1 MQTTRR
7 ALMGGVAAGLAA
19 PALAQGRR
27 FVIMGH
33 AVHQRSVTG
42 ATGGDSSAEWRAR
55 TGVTAEWLTFGVE
68 AVHERVYREA
78 ALAQGGVDVAFLL
91 DRYTGPHVAPLF
103 EDLAPFMAAEPLE
116 MPDEIPQGMYAS
128 HNFRGRQ
135 TGIPYRH
142 ATHGFFFNQALMRE
156 RGVTEVPTTY
166 EQIIAAAERLT
177 FTRADGTRVAGFANS
192 MDDPSGTM
200 DLIRAHG
207 GDFITQDYRFVA
219 DQAPAVQAVALLR
232 DWFRRGV
239 LPRNVMT
246 FKTEEVITAMQQGRA
261 AMTTQPFGRFVNYND
276 PRQSRFPG
284 EIAVVPIPMATSAG
298 GAPGALAPA
307 KTSVWAMAI
316 PKNARDKQLSWSFIR
331 EVSSRASTIRAA
343 VNGNGPVRSSAYDDP
358 KVREMAPFLTIEQR
372 VLPHARLTVPGFEA
386 AGRAMDIFMEEVQR
400 AMLGQ
405 AEPLAAMRSAKA
417 RIEPLLPS

>member
-1 MQTTRR
+1 MQITRR
-7 ALMGGVAAGLAA
+7 ALLGSASATMLAA

-27 FVIMGH
+27 FVIMSH
-33 AVHQRSVTG
+33 AVHQRAVTG
-42 ATGGDSSAEWRAR
+42 AAGGDSSAAWKQQA
-55 TGVTAEWLTFGVE
+55 GVETEWLTFGVE

-78 ALAQGGVDVAFLL
+78 ALSQGGVDVAFLL

-103 EDLAPFMAAEPLE
+103 EDLRPFMEAEPLE
-116 MPDEIPQGMYAS
+116 TADEIAATMYGS
-128 HNFRGRQ
+128 HNFRGKQ

-142 ATHGFFFNQALMRE
+142 ATHGFFYNKALLRE
-156 RGVTEVPTTY
+156 RGVEVPTTFA
-166 EQIIAAAERLT
+166 EIIAAADRLT
-177 FTRADGTRVAGFANS
+177 HARADGTRVAGFANS

-207 GDFITQDYRFVA
+207 GDFITQDYRFVGDA
-219 DQAPAVQAVALLR
+219 EPAVRAVALLR

-261 AMTTQPFGRFVNYND
+261 AMTTQPFGRFINYND
-276 PRQSRFPG
+276 ARQSRFAG
-284 EIAVVPIPMATSAG
+284 EIAVAPIPMAGSTD
-298 GAPGALAPA
+298 LAPA

-316 PKNARDKQLSWSFIR
+316 PRNARDKRLSWSFIR

-358 KVREMAPFLTIEQR
+358 KVREMAPFLAIEQR
-372 VLPHARLTVPGFEA
+372 VLPHARLTVPGFEQ
-386 AGRAMDIFMEEVQR
+386 AGRSMDIFMEEVQR

-405 AEPLAAMRSAKA
+405 AEPLAAMRSARS
-417 RIEPLLPS
+417 RIEPLLPA

>member
-1 MQTTRR
+1 MQITRR
-7 ALMGGVAAGLAA
+7 ALLGSASATLLAA
-19 PALAQGRR
+19 PSLAQGRR
-27 FVIMGH
+27 FVIMSH
-33 AVHQRSVTG
+33 AVHQRAVTG
-42 ATGGDSSAEWRAR
+42 ATGGDSSADWKQQA
-55 TGVTAEWLTFGVE
+55 GVETEWLTFGVE

-103 EDLAPFMAAEPLE
+103 EDLRPFMEAEPLE
-116 MPDEIPQGMYAS
+116 AADEIAPAMYGS
-128 HNFRGRQ
+128 HNFRGKQ

-142 ATHGFFFNQALMRE
+142 ATHGFFYNRTMLRE
-156 RGVTEVPTTY
+156 RGVEVPTTFA
-166 EQIIAAAERLT
+166 EIIAAADRLT
-177 FTRADGTRVAGFANS
+177 HARADGTRVAGFVNS

-207 GDFITQDYRFVA
+207 GDFITQEYRFVG
-219 DQAPAVQAVALLR
+219 DDEPAVRAVALLR

-239 LPRNVMT
+239 VPRNVMT

-261 AMTTQPFGRFVNYND
+261 AMTTQPFGRFINYND

-284 EIAVVPIPMATSAG
+284 EVAVAPIPMATSTD
-298 GAPGALAPA
+298 LAPA

-316 PKNARDKQLSWSFIR
+316 PRNARDKKLSWSFIR

-358 KVREMAPFLTIEQR
+358 KVREMAPFLAIEQR
-372 VLPHARLTVPGFEA
+372 VLPHARLTVPGFEQ

-405 AEPLAAMRSAKA
+405 AEPLAAMRSART
-417 RIEPLLPS
+417 RIEPLLPT

>member
-1 MQTTRR
+1 MQMTRR
-7 ALMGGVAAGLAA
+7 TLLGVAATAAATGLAA
-19 PALAQGRR
+19 PALGQGRR

-33 AVHQRSVTG
+33 AVHQRAVTG
-42 ATGGDSSAEWRAR
+42 ATGGDSSAAWKQQA
-55 TGVTAEWLTFGVE
+55 GVETEWLTFGVE

-103 EDLAPFMAAEPLE
+103 EDLRPFMEAEPLE
-116 MPDEIPQGMYAS
+116 QADEIAPTMYGS
-128 HNFRGRQ
+128 HNFRGKQ

-142 ATHGFFFNQALMRE
+142 ATHGFFFNQALLRE
-156 RGVTEVPTTY
+156 RGVEVPTTY
-166 EQIIAAAERLT
+166 AGIIAAADRLT
-177 FTRADGTRVAGFANS
+177 YARPDGTRVAGFVNS

-219 DQAPAVQAVALLR
+219 DADPAVQAVTLLR
-232 DWFRRGV
+232 NWFRRGV

-284 EIAVVPIPMATSAG
+284 EIAVVPIPMAGSTD
-298 GAPGALAPA
+298 LAPA

-316 PKNARDKQLSWSFIR
+316 PRNARDKKLSWSFIR

-358 KVREMAPFLTIEQR
+358 KVREMAPFLEIEKR
-372 VLPHARLTVPGFEA
+372 VLPHARLTVPGFEQ

-405 AEPLAAMRSAKA
+405 VEPLAAMRSAKT
-417 RIEPLLPS
+417 RIEPLLPA

>member
-1 MQTTRR
+1 
-7 ALMGGVAAGLAA
+7 
-19 PALAQGRR
+19 
-27 FVIMGH
+27 
-33 AVHQRSVTG
+33 
-42 ATGGDSSAEWRAR
+42 
-55 TGVTAEWLTFGVE
+55 
-68 AVHERVYREA
+68 
-78 ALAQGGVDVAFLL
+78 
-91 DRYTGPHVAPLF
+91 
-103 EDLAPFMAAEPLE
+103 
-116 MPDEIPQGMYAS
+116 
-128 HNFRGRQ
+128 
-135 TGIPYRH
+135 
-142 ATHGFFFNQALMRE
+142 
-156 RGVTEVPTTY
+156 
-166 EQIIAAAERLT
+166 
-177 FTRADGTRVAGFANS
+177 

-246 FKTEEVITAMQQGRA
+246 FKTEEVITAMQQGRT

-358 KVREMAPFLTIEQR
+358 KVREMAPFLAIEQR